1 MGRKAKVSL
10 VDSGAALAGGS
21 VHLTKDEPSSVDY
34 FYGPN
39 TERVKAAVA
48 KYDTARLF
56 AKCNGMVFFEIQCCF
71 YFHIHS
77 DHI

>member
-1 MGRKAKVSL
+1 VGRKAKVSL

-56 AKCNGMVFFEIQCCF
+56 AKCNGMDF
-71 YFHIHS
+71 
-77 DHI
+77 